1 MSEVTT
7 QWILKI
13 GDEEH
18 TFDWKK
24 LLNAEAMAIEKA
36 TKVTFNQFLV
46 GLVGGH
52 AASLTAALWIM
63 RKRSDPKLRFEDV
76 VFSMGDLQLIDPD
89 TETPDAE
96 PEPPAERAQDEPGAL
111 ADELPK
117 ASAQEE

>member
-89 TETPDAE
+89 EDDERE
-96 PEPPAERAQDEPGAL
+96 PEAPAERVQDEPGAL
-111 ADELPK
+111 PDELPK
-117 ASAQEE
+117 GSAQEE